1 MTPDERDALLKEH
14 RTWQLFRAVYRWD
27 MLHHMP
33 FEAVLTSSNR
43 LSRSDPTFVPSSASA
58 QLARNP
64 YIAPEDLMQY
74 MVDEDEEMSLFAVSF
89 KVLRCRHE
97 LTDRL
102 WLTTFNRAR
111 CSTPPLPLKQDMA
124 TYHRLYARPEPPKPV
139 TKPSPHPLTPTSPF
153 VILTVPA

>member
-14 RTWQLFRAVYRWD
+14 RTWQLFRTVYRWD
-27 MLHHMP
+27 TQHHTR

-74 MVDEDEEMSLFAVSF
+74 MVDEDEEMSLFAVSSNL
-89 KVLRCRHE
+89 LRRRQE

-102 WLTTFNRAR
+102 WLTTSNRAR

-124 TYHRLYARPEPPKPV
+124 TCHRLYARSEPPKPV
-139 TKPSPHPLTPTSPF
+139 IKPFHHPLTPTLPF